1 MEANKQQII
10 WLLENVTQYRIAKE
24 TGMSQG
30 SLSQL
35 KKGKELDTFII
46 DADNIEEAKTTAEN
60 LAHADGVWSYDLEI
74 KVSEDF

>member
-30 SLSQL
+30 SLSKL
-35 KKGKELDTFII
+35 KNGKIKIDNLTLKTASALTELAKKMQKGDE
-46 DADNIEEAKTTAEN
+46 
-60 LAHADGVWSYDLEI
+60 
-74 KVSEDF
+74 

>member
-1 MEANKQQII
+1 MEANAQQII

-35 KKGKELDTFII
+35 KNGKIKI
-46 DADNIEEAKTTAEN
+46 EN
-60 LAHADGVWSYDLEI
+60 LTLKTASALTALAKKMQKGDE
-74 KVSEDF
+74 

>member
-1 MEANKQQII
+1 MEANAQQII

-35 KKGKELDTFII
+35 KNGKIKI
-46 DADNIEEAKTTAEN
+46 EN
-60 LAHADGVWSYDLEI
+60 LTLKTASALTELAKKMQKGDE
-74 KVSEDF
+74 

>member
-35 KKGKELDTFII
+35 KNGKIKI
-46 DADNIEEAKTTAEN
+46 EN
-60 LAHADGVWSYDLEI
+60 LTLKTASTLTELAKKMQKGDE
-74 KVSEDF
+74 

>member
-10 WLLENVTQYRIAKE
+10 WLLENATQYRIAKE

-35 KKGKELDTFII
+35 KNGKIKI
-46 DADNIEEAKTTAEN
+46 EN
-60 LAHADGVWSYDLEI
+60 LTLKTASALTELAKKMQKGDE
-74 KVSEDF
+74 

>member
-10 WLLENVTQYRIAKE
+10 WLLEHVTQYRIAKE

-35 KKGKELDTFII
+35 KNGKIKI
-46 DADNIEEAKTTAEN
+46 EN
-60 LAHADGVWSYDLEI
+60 LTFKTASALTELAKKMQKGDE
-74 KVSEDF
+74 

>member
-1 MEANKQQII
+1 MEANEQQII

-35 KKGKELDTFII
+35 KNGKIKI
-46 DADNIEEAKTTAEN
+46 EN
-60 LAHADGVWSYDLEI
+60 LTLKTASALTELAKKMQKGDE
-74 KVSEDF
+74 

>member
-30 SLSQL
+30 SLSKL
-35 KKGKELDTFII
+35 KNGKIKIENLTLKTASALTELAKKKKKGDE
-46 DADNIEEAKTTAEN
+46 
-60 LAHADGVWSYDLEI
+60 
-74 KVSEDF
+74 

>member
-10 WLLENVTQYRIAKE
+10 WLLENATQYYIAKE

-35 KKGKELDTFII
+35 KNGKIKIDNLTFKTASALTELAKKMQKGDE
-46 DADNIEEAKTTAEN
+46 
-60 LAHADGVWSYDLEI
+60 
-74 KVSEDF
+74 